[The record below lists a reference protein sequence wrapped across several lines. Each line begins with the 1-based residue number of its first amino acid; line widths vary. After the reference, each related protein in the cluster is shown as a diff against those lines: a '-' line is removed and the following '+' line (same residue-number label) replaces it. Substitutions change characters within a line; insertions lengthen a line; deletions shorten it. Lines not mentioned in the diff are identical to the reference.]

1 MTVNPRE
8 AGSQF
13 ARLLARP
20 MAEQV
25 ERGYR
30 HTLTEIVQQPGT
42 WIETAGMLTQ
52 AIEERRLRAAL
63 EPLPNAIVLTG
74 SGSSLYVGEC
84 LATGLQTRL
93 NLPVQAIAAG
103 TLLTHWRGTLPPGQ
117 GLLVSFA
124 RSGNSPES
132 CAVIDTLLA
141 EAPQYRHL
149 IITCNARGRLATRYG
164 DEVRVTSLILDDRT
178 NDRSLVMTSSFTN
191 LVLAGRALAWLE
203 QRHEYR
209 ERTARLAAIAR
220 HVLEHDVDA
229 LAEIARR
236 DFTAVIY
243 LGSGGRFGSA
253 REAALK
259 MLEMSAGRVKTMAE
273 TYLGLRHGPMSAVDA
288 STLVVGFLSS
298 EPAVRAYEC
307 DVLRELARKGL
318 GAAKVLV
325 GENIVP
331 NKIGT
336 DNSVAN
342 LLADGDLVVE
352 APGLSA
358 LGDEEAPP
366 IDVLVGQ
373 LLAFFNCL
381 HLDFKP
387 DAPSQGVLTRVV
399 EDFRIY
405 RSPA

>member
-1 MTVNPRE
+1 MTVNPHVDSHL
-8 AGSQF
+8 AQ
-13 ARLLARP
+13 LLSRP
-20 MAEQV
+20 VAQQV
-25 ERGYR
+25 DRGYR
-30 HTLTEIVQQPGT
+30 HTLTEIVQQPSS

-63 EPLPNAIVLTG
+63 EPLPNAIILTG

-84 LATGLQTRL
+84 LAAGLQTRL

-103 TLLTHWRGTLPPGQ
+103 TLLTHWRGTLPPGP
-117 GLLVSFA
+117 GLLVSLA

-164 DEVRVTSLILDDRT
+164 DDVRVTSLVLDERT

-191 LVLAGRALAWLE
+191 MIMAGRALAWLE
-203 QRHEYR
+203 QRHVYR
-209 ERTARLAAIAR
+209 ERTARLAEIAT
-220 HVLEHDVDA
+220 HVLEHDADA

-236 DFTAVIY
+236 DFTAVVY

-259 MLEMSAGRVKTMAE
+259 MLEMSAGRIKTIAE

-288 STLVVGFLSS
+288 TTLVVGFLSS
-298 EPAVRAYEC
+298 EPTVRAYEC

-318 GAAKVLV
+318 GAGKVLV
-325 GENIVP
+325 GESLA
-331 NKIGT
+331 T
-336 DNSVAN
+336 DESVAD
-342 LLADGDLVVE
+342 LLADGDLAVE

-358 LGDEEAPP
+358 LGDDDAPP

-381 HLDFKP
+381 HLGFKP
-387 DAPSQGVLTRVV
+387 DAPAQGVLTRVV
-399 EDFRIY
+399 EDFTIHRT
-405 RSPA
+405 PA